1 MNTHPKL
8 AVPRS
13 GTETVPAFLENGASF
28 SDDDDLLQLELLVAR
43 RADELVRLS
52 GSQINR
58 NSECWLQAE
67 AEMRRMFFGSLC
79 VASFVAE
86 GSRVSTTG

>member
-1 MNTHPKL
+1 MKTRPEH
-8 AVPRS
+8 AVPHS
-13 GTETVPAFLENGASF
+13 GAKTFPAFSGNDVSF
-28 SDDDDLLQLELLVAR
+28 HDDELLRLELLVAR

-58 NSECWLQAE
+58 NSECWVQAE

-79 VASFVAE
+79 PTSFVAE
-86 GSRVSTTG
+86 GSRVSTAG